1 VVGDEEDN
9 QWPDAGAGRGLSDIR
24 GILFPPE
31 LKFRQ
36 LVVTGPPGS
45 GKTTLIKRIKGWPE
59 EGYIDISVAGWWKSQ
74 AMALRPREVQL
85 GLPFVGVKEGLAL
98 FEPEWLSRCQDLPWR
113 RGASGVRPS
122 SAIFGIRIG
131 SQRFVFEFLL
141 PAPELVLERRLA
153 RARQGTHPVDQFLDL
168 AHIRRQME
176 IFGEVAAHFQRS
188 GMRVYVREDVDAA
201 PWRIALDATGG

>member
-1 VVGDEEDN
+1 MK
-9 QWPDAGAGRGLSDIR
+9 GAIYGLTLVPFEACQDIK
-24 GILFPPE
+24 GVQFPRD

-45 GKTTLIKRIKGWPE
+45 GKTTLIKRIRGWPE

-98 FEPEWLSRCQDLPWR
+98 FEPKWLSGYQDLVLETGR
-113 RGASGVRPS
+113 
-122 SAIFGIRIG
+122 IRLPPRKRHLWDPDWA
-131 SQRFVFEFLL
+131 QRFVFEFLL
-141 PAPELVLERRLA
+141 PSPELVLERRLA
-153 RARQGTHPVDQFLDL
+153 RARLGTHPVDQFLDL

-176 IFGEVAAHFQRS
+176 IFAEVGMHFQRS
-188 GMRVYVREDVDAA
+188 GIHVYVREDLDAA
-201 PWRIALDATGG
+201 PWRIALEATGGLR

>member
-1 VVGDEEDN
+1 MKGVIN
-9 QWPDAGAGRGLSDIR
+9 GLTLVPFEACQDIK
-24 GILFPPE
+24 GMQFPQD

-59 EGYIDISVAGWWKSQ
+59 EGYIDISFAGWWKSQ

-98 FEPEWLSRCQDLPWR
+98 FEPKWLSGYQDLILETGR
-113 RGASGVRPS
+113 
-122 SAIFGIRIG
+122 IRLPPRKRHFWDPDWA
-131 SQRFVFEFLL
+131 QRFVFEFLL
-141 PAPELVLERRLA
+141 PSPELVLERRLA
-153 RARQGTHPVDQFLDL
+153 RARLGTHPVDQLLDL

-176 IFGEVAAHFQRS
+176 IFAEVAMHFQRS
-188 GMRVYVREDVDAA
+188 GIYVYVREDLDTA
-201 PWRIALDATGG
+201 PWRIAVEATGG

>member
-1 VVGDEEDN
+1 MKKIINGLKLAPVEDC
-9 QWPDAGAGRGLSDIR
+9 QTIR

-45 GKTTLIKRIKGWPE
+45 GKTTFIKRIKGWPE

-98 FEPEWLSRCQDLPWR
+98 FEPEWLSRCEDLLLDR
-113 RGASGVRPS
+113 E
-122 SAIFGIRIG
+122 GIRCPPLKRHFWDPDWA
-131 SQRFVFEFLL
+131 QRFVFEFLL

-176 IFGEVAAHFQRS
+176 IFGEVAAHFQCS
-188 GMRVYVREDVDAA
+188 GMRVYVREDLDAA
-201 PWRIALDATGG
+201 PWRIALEATGG

>member
-1 VVGDEEDN
+1 MKRIVN
-9 QWPDAGAGRGLSDIR
+9 GLTLAPIEACQTIR
-24 GILFPPE
+24 GVLFPPE

-98 FEPEWLSRCQDLPWR
+98 FEPGWLSRCQDLTLEAGR
-113 RGASGVRPS
+113 
-122 SAIFGIRIG
+122 IRCPPLKRHFWDPDWA
-131 SQRFVFEFLL
+131 QRFVFEFLL
-141 PAPELVLERRLA
+141 PSPELVLERRLA
-153 RARQGTHPVDQFLDL
+153 RARLGTHPVDQFLNL

-176 IFGEVAAHFQRS
+176 VFGEVAVHFQRS
-188 GMRVYVREDVDAA
+188 GIQVYVREDLDDA
-201 PWRIALDATGG
+201 PWRIAQEATGG

>member
-1 VVGDEEDN
+1 MQRIINGLTLAPVEDC
-9 QWPDAGAGRGLSDIR
+9 QTIR
-24 GILFPPE
+24 GVLFPPE

-59 EGYIDISVAGWWKSQ
+59 EGYIDIGVAGWWKSQ

-98 FEPEWLSRCQDLPWR
+98 FEPGWLSRCQDLTLETGR
-113 RGASGVRPS
+113 
-122 SAIFGIRIG
+122 IRCPPLKRHFWDPDWA
-131 SQRFVFEFLL
+131 QRFVFEFLL

-168 AHIRRQME
+168 AHIRRQIE
-176 IFGEVAAHFQRS
+176 VFGEVAAHFQRS
-188 GMRVYVREDVDAA
+188 GMRVYVREDLDAA
-201 PWRIALDATGG
+201 PWRIALDGTGG

>member
-1 VVGDEEDN
+1 MKKIN
-9 QWPDAGAGRGLSDIR
+9 GLTLAPIEACQEIK
-24 GILFPPE
+24 GMLFPPD

-59 EGYIDISVAGWWKSQ
+59 EGYIDISVGGWWKSQ

-85 GLPFVGVKEGLAL
+85 GLPFLGVKEALAL
-98 FEPEWLSRCQDLPWR
+98 FEPEWLSHYHDLTLETGRIRCPPLKRHFWDPDWVR
-113 RGASGVRPS
+113 RFA
-122 SAIFGIRIG
+122 
-131 SQRFVFEFLL
+131 FEFLL

-168 AHIRRQME
+168 GHIRRQMQL
-176 IFGEVAAHFQRS
+176 FGEVAAQFQRS
-188 GMRVYVREDVDAA
+188 GMRVYVREDQDAA

>member
-1 VVGDEEDN
+1 MKRIIN
-9 QWPDAGAGRGLSDIR
+9 GLTLVPIEPCQDIK
-24 GILFPPE
+24 GILFPPD

-85 GLPFVGVKEGLAL
+85 GFPFEGVKEALAL
-98 FEPEWLSRCQDLPWR
+98 FEPEWLSRCHDLTLETGR
-113 RGASGVRPS
+113 
-122 SAIFGIRIG
+122 IRCPPLKRHFWDPDWV
-131 SQRFVFEFLL
+131 QRFIFEFLL

-188 GMRVYVREDVDAA
+188 GMRVYVREDLDAA

>member
-1 VVGDEEDN
+1 MKKIINGLTLAPVEDC
-9 QWPDAGAGRGLSDIR
+9 QIIR

-59 EGYIDISVAGWWKSQ
+59 EGYIDIGVAGWWKSQ

-85 GLPFVGVKEGLAL
+85 GLPFVGEKEGLAL
-98 FEPEWLSRCQDLPWR
+98 FEPQWRARCEDLLLD
-113 RGASGVRPS
+113 RGR
-122 SAIFGIRIG
+122 IRCPPLKRHFWAPDWAR
-131 SQRFVFEFLL
+131 RFVFEFLL

-168 AHIRRQME
+168 AHIRRQMD

-188 GMRVYVREDVDAA
+188 GIRVYVREDLDAA
-201 PWRIALDATGG
+201 PWRIALEATGG

>member
-1 VVGDEEDN
+1 MEKIINGLTLVPVEDC
-9 QWPDAGAGRGLSDIR
+9 QTIR

-74 AMALRPREVQL
+74 AMAMRPREVQL
-85 GLPFVGVKEGLAL
+85 GLPFVGEKEGLAL
-98 FEPEWLSRCQDLPWR
+98 FEAQWLARCEDLRLETGRIRLPPAKRFFWDSDWSR
-113 RGASGVRPS
+113 
-122 SAIFGIRIG
+122 
-131 SQRFVFEFLL
+131 RFAFEFLL
-141 PAPELVLERRLA
+141 PPAELALERRLA
-153 RARQGTHPVDQFLDL
+153 RARQGTHPVDEYLDL

-176 IFGEVAAHFQRS
+176 IFAEVAAHFQRS
-188 GMRVYVREDVDAA
+188 GMAVYVREDVDAA
-201 PWRIALDATGG
+201 PWRIVLEGTGG